1 MGKLKVAILED
12 NQELLKDLKKDIEDT
27 QLAEVVFWATNSKDF
42 LDKSKLNNVEALILD
57 IELCGDSM
65 SGIDVANKLKL
76 PVLFISGKSKDFI
89 DRIEDLNVNY
99 DFPVESLM
107 KPVSLEKLTKILTKF
122 KNRIRLIE
130 KSIFVFLD
138 FKGSKRN
145 KIDINSIVFLE
156 SELGSSGQS
165 NNKKIYFIDRKPEIL
180 IDFSFSKMSEK
191 GFDDGV
197 FRTTHKSF
205 RVNKNK
211 IKCYNADHTL
221 DMEVVFDS
229 NGGTITKQ
237 IPVSENYRP
246 EFRKFK
252 NK

>member
-89 DRIEDLNVNY
+89 DRIEDLNVNH
-99 DFPVESLM
+99 DFPVESVM
-107 KPVSLEKLTKILTKF
+107 KPVSPEKLTKILTKF
-122 KNRIRLIE
+122 KSRINLIE
-130 KSIFVFLD
+130 KSIFLILD

-145 KIDINSIVFLE
+145 KIDVSSIVFLE
-156 SELGSSGQS
+156 SELGSSGES
-165 NNKKIYFIDRKPEIL
+165 NNKKIYFTDRKPEIL

-191 GFDDGV
+191 DFDDGV